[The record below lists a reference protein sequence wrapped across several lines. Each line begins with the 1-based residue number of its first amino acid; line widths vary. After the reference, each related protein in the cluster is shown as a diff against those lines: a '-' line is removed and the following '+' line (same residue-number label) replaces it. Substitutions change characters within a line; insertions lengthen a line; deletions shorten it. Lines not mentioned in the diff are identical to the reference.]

1 MHAPLFNTPVMK
13 EHYRLLLLPLKLPKI
28 AKTINQESSP
38 LINAASPIAYPF
50 LFVHLGKS
58 LTKLTNP
65 STGLHRRSVLTRFLN
80 WGEAKW
86 QEYGE
91 ASPRSIKGFMHRI
104 GTALLNKIPVTEKQ
118 LWRLHALQQHISHC
132 GPNRPSTLEI
142 ETGSTYLDN
151 SITEQSVRFDLMGQL
166 NSWAAFHRRWS
177 IFSGVLIVPMAIL
190 SILPFGKLFLAWII
204 FRAVAHWRAYQ
215 GSHFLIRCFNYD
227 RQDSISDILPAKF
240 INNPLIDRHLPL
252 PPTYT
257 PETRSFTDPFANL
270 ARDLDLGELTS
281 VLPRALKLVI
291 DREKDRNGGGGGP
304 KRRKFSN
311 QNLLEP

>member
-1 MHAPLFNTPVMK
+1 MK
-13 EHYRLLLLPLKLPKI
+13 EHYRLLLFPLKFPKI
-28 AKTINQESSP
+28 VKASASNESSS
-38 LINAASPIAYPF
+38 LINNSPTNSSSSGVLPF

-58 LTKLTNP
+58 MTNSTNP
-65 STGLHRRSVLTRFLN
+65 STGLNRRGYLTRFLN

-91 ASPRSIKGFMHRI
+91 AAPRSIKGIMHRI
-104 GTALLNKIPVTEKQ
+104 GSKLLDKIPITEKQ
-118 LWRLHALQQHISHC
+118 LWRLHALHQHISHLKG
-132 GPNRPSTLEI
+132 GPQHSTLEI
-142 ETGSTYLDN
+142 ETGSIYLAN
-151 SITEQSVRFDLMGQL
+151 SITEQSVRYDLMSQL
-166 NSWAAFHRRWS
+166 NTWAAFHRRWS
-177 IFSGVLIVPMAIL
+177 IFSGVLIVPIAIL

-227 RQDSISDILPAKF
+227 RQHSIHDILPVKLVT
-240 INNPLIDRHLPL
+240 NPLIDRHLPL

-257 PETRSFTDPFANL
+257 PETLGFTNPFINL
-270 ARDLDLGELTS
+270 ARDLDLGELAS
-281 VLPRALKLVI
+281 VLPRALQFVI
-291 DREKDRNGGGGGP
+291 KKEKDQDRNNGGM